1 MKKREKKIIPILSSS
16 SHSPKMTTGFSLR
29 EKKIEVRSSFSF
41 LMRLVLGCEVV
52 VGVSETIGEFDRFLT
67 LLEGEMI

>member
-1 MKKREKKIIPILSSS
+1 
-16 SHSPKMTTGFSLR
+16 MTTGFSLR